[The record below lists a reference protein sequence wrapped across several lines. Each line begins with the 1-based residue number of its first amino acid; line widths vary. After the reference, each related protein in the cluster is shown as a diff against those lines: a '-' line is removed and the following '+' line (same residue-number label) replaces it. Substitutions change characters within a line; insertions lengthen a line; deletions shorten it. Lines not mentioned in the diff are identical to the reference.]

1 MIMIMIMIMTIMIT
15 ITITITITIIMIII
29 ICSKEGG
36 RKRFHCDRG
45 LRVLE
50 AKNCQVF
57 YFFLGLLCSKI
68 DGLPTLI

>member
-1 MIMIMIMIMTIMIT
+1 MIMIMIM
-15 ITITITITIIMIII
+15 IMIII

-36 RKRFHCDRG
+36 RNRFHCDRG

>member
-1 MIMIMIMIMTIMIT
+1 MIMIMIMIM
-15 ITITITITIIMIII
+15 IIIIIII

-45 LRVLE
+45 LKVLE

>member
-1 MIMIMIMIMTIMIT
+1 MIMIMIM
-15 ITITITITIIMIII
+15 II

-45 LRVLE
+45 LKVLE